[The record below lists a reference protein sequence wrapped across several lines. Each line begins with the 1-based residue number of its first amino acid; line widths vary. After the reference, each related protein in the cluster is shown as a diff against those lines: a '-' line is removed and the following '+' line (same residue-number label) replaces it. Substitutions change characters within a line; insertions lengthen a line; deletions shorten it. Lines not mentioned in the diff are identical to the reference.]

1 MVGTCLW
8 LTHGSLAALVDD
20 QQLLGLQAL
29 SGPSAPVVSQRP
41 ACPTRKLVRELHLLS
56 LGSDTC
62 VKEQTTDSSNAS
74 AVKNLISTWYTSLL
88 VCVATRVVD
97 VACCWRCSFQPLW
110 VRSFSLSVSITHR
123 VVLNLDHASR
133 RSGPRPL
140 SSGFLSRDHPIYLL
154 GRVCESAGF
163 TQVLVIVGAAA
174 GCLTFSSVC
183 LSRPARRSC
192 GFP

>member
-56 LGSDTC
+56 LRSDTC
-62 VKEQTTDSSNAS
+62 VTEQTADSSNAS

-97 VACCWRCSFQPLW
+97 VACCWRGSFHPLWVRNSRPAVGAALLSSFQPLW

-140 SSGFLSRDHPIYLL
+140 SSGFLSRDHPIFLL

-163 TQVLVIVGAAA
+163 T
-174 GCLTFSSVC
+174 
-183 LSRPARRSC
+183 
-192 GFP
+192 